1 MCSFPGFGSQTLL
14 FMACMGN
21 VLTYWA
27 QPAEILAQEVK
38 QDLYRRFPDHIWRH
52 MPQANS

>member
-1 MCSFPGFGSQTLL
+1 MCGFPGFGSQTLL